1 MNKNVI
7 EKLKERVTIHL
18 ISILSISLLLAFSFQ
33 TYHTNLRLKNDLGRH
48 FYFET
53 TTLLDT
59 TPLHIHHYLK
69 DSEKQAIEPEIL
81 KIYANELEKVHYS
94 FMGHFP
100 KAIEKVPDL
109 RYFSLSIKNDI
120 EDLAIAIEQ
129 NEGDIVID
137 ELISKIVGN
146 TGSSIDTMS
155 ILEDKFGDQLSYRS
169 WFQAY
174 EKQDFSE
181 IIEKNLLSEN

>member
-1 MNKNVI
+1 MNKNI
-7 EKLKERVTIHL
+7 IKKLKERVTIHL
-18 ISILSISLLLAFSFQ
+18 ISILSIILLLVFSFQ

-69 DSEKQAIEPEIL
+69 DTYKQAIEPEIL

-137 ELISKIVGN
+137 DLISNIVKN
-146 TGSSIDTMS
+146 TGNSINAMS
-155 ILEDKFGDQLSYRS
+155 MLEDKFGVQLNYRS
-169 WFQAY
+169 WFQVY
-174 EKQDFSE
+174 EKQEFIE
-181 IIEKNLLSEN
+181 IIEKNLLLGN